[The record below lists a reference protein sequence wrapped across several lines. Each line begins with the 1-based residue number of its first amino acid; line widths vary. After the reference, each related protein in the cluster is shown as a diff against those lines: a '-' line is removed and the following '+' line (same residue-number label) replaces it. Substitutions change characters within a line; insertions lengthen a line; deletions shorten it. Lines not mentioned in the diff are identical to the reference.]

1 MLKISASPE
10 FFKWVHTLLIEK
22 DGDDISLAFIDIG
35 KENLVDF
42 IDYNLFVDIVDTL
55 PTES

>member
-1 MLKISASPE
+1 
-10 FFKWVHTLLIEK
+10 LIEK